1 MSDDK
6 NIIESIGSIKISE
19 EVIAIVA
26 GIAASEVEGVAG
38 MCSSFAGGI
47 AELLG
52 KKSFA
57 KGVKVELNDTS
68 TSVDISLMVSYGC
81 KIPDVAWE
89 VQERVKKSI
98 ESMTGLEVEKVNIYV
113 DGLVMPK
120 EEKTAQSEEDEK

>member
-1 MSDDK
+1 ML
-6 NIIESIGSIKISE
+6 
-19 EVIAIVA
+19 
-26 GIAASEVEGVAG
+26 EVEGCL
-38 MCSSFAGGI
+38 MCSSFAGH
-47 AELLG
+47 AELWA
-52 KKSFA
+52 KSFA
-57 KGVKVELNDTS
+57 KVKVELNDTS